1 MKKIMLFAAALLTAG
16 IASAQVSYQL
26 GFMATSEKTT
36 HTIGGISQTN
46 KNNYSGFM
54 VGADYNM
61 NIAGGFNV
69 APGVAMELSLDNKDN
84 DVKYKEFNVLVPVD
98 FNYGFNLGQDL
109 KLYLFAGPTFDL
121 GLMAKNDD
129 KDLFD
134 NSKKRFDI
142 LVGGG
147 AWVDIKDVIRLKAG
161 YKLGLL
167 DISDVDNYE
176 WKKNVV
182 TVSVGYLF

>member
-26 GFMATSEKTT
+26 GFMATSTT
-36 HTIGGISQTN
+36 QETSLAGKVIDTD

-69 APGVAMELSLDNKDN
+69 APGLAMEFSFDKDN
-84 DVKYKEFNVLVPVD
+84 DVKYKEFDILVPVD
-98 FNYGFNLGQDL
+98 FNYGFDLGQDL

-121 GLMAKNDD
+121 GLLSKSDD
-129 KDLFD
+129 FD
-134 NSKKRFDI
+134 WYDHHKKRFDI

-147 AWVDIKDVIRLKAG
+147 AWVDIKDTFRFKVG
-161 YKLGLL
+161 YKLGML
-167 DISDVDNYE
+167 DIYDSDNMS
-176 WKKNVV
+176 WKKNVL